1 MFKNNSLTRTK
12 SFDSLQKQSSR
23 DHLVESSFVSN
34 ENKNSYNVKLEKLDS
49 LNERSTRFPKGLL
62 LPEEVQALQTSLDE
76 SIRSLSV
83 VAALPYLLEN
93 LQVLKNILGRKL
105 VKALLN
111 YDVIL
116 QSRQELLLGLK
127 KIQKNVSRLNSA
139 NSTKS
144 VVRRHMSREHSLDSI
159 VKSPKESRA
168 SSQLERSAS
177 QLEMTR
183 NGVEF
188 VDKQLLSSIKAILAI
203 FSENK
208 LLFQQIFENKPV
220 PFNSDV
226 KLIVD
231 ILKVNKS
238 YISEMLYSQAC
249 EDNDVVI
256 ARDNI
261 KMVISKKHMK
271 NDKSDDNAIKLSD
284 KKYIETVSGLQN
296 F

>member
-261 KMVISKKHMK
+261 KIVISKKHMK